1 MTPPPP
7 SPALLSIDEL
17 AARAEVSRRA
27 IRYYIQRGLLP
38 APHGM
43 GRGSHYSAEHLTRLI
58 ALKEAQ
64 REGRSLDEIA
74 QTQER
79 AALLPAPLPGALPA
93 SLPASLPDSLPGALP
108 APISAPLTSSPR
120 RLHALSADPA
130 EAPTLLHV
138 ERRLHVRCAD
148 GVELSVRAGALS
160 LERLTA
166 LVALIQEHLDAAL
179 AP

>member
-79 AALLPAPLPGALPA
+79 AALLPAPLPGTLPD
-93 SLPASLPDSLPGALP
+93 SLPDSLPGALP

-166 LVALIQEHLDAAL
+166 LVALIQEHLDAAS